1 VKRTCLFLA
10 TALLAGVSA
19 SALANA
25 RDANTA
31 APAANPIANAAL
43 FHTVELRKTK
53 LGKILV
59 NSAGSIL
66 YEFTRDKPKQS
77 ACAKVSGCPE
87 VWPAFPAQG
96 KPSAGPGV
104 HASLLSTIKVSG
116 ETQVT
121 YAGHPLYIYGAAPT
135 STEYVGAK
143 QFGGSWYALN
153 AKGQPVK

>member
-1 VKRTCLFLA
+1 MKRTCIFLA
-10 TALLAGVSA
+10 TALLVGAGA
-19 SALANA
+19 SALASA
-25 RDANTA
+25 RDASPA
-31 APAANPIANAAL
+31 APAATPAASAAL

-53 LGKILV
+53 LGKVLV

-104 HASLLSTIKVSG
+104 HASLLSTIKVSVRPRSP
-116 ETQVT
+116 TPAT
-121 YAGHPLYIYGAAPT
+121 RST
-135 STEYVGAK
+135 STGPRPHRPNTSGRSSSVAPGMRSTPR
-143 QFGGSWYALN
+143 GSR
-153 AKGQPVK
+153 